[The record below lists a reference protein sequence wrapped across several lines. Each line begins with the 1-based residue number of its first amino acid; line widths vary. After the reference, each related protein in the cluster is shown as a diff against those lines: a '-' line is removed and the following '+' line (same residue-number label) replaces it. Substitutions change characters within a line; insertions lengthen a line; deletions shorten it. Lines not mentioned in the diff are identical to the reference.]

1 MDFESFA
8 RLNFRDVASRRWF
21 PLRFSFTEQPLKTLY
36 TPKCFQKLIFSV
48 KTPVIGKCLQLQ
60 ENASLL
66 NASLFF
72 SSQISL
78 NFKPR
83 ALETALSSSSWQEE
97 IAMTPSS
104 QWRFLR
110 FPWNPEV
117 KEPRANTY
125 PQYVRSCS
133 VCFSPLST
141 ISKSHWQI
149 VHISRK
155 TSSSISLPSSKL
167 TISGLL
173 YLRSSQCLQVT

>member
-1 MDFESFA
+1 MFSKI
-8 RLNFRDVASRRWF
+8 NFLRKNTCNRKI
-21 PLRFSFTEQPLKTLY
+21 PLTTR
-36 TPKCFQKLIFSV
+36 
-48 KTPVIGKCLQLQ
+48 KCLTFKCQP
-60 ENASLL
+60 
-66 NASLFF
+66 FF